1 MDSKILMESGTNEL
15 EVLEFVVAGNS
26 YGINVAK
33 VKEIIQYQE
42 VTAVPNANPAIE
54 GIFMP
59 RDTMITAIDLRQCIG
74 RGTTEPG
81 GLFIITN
88 FNHLDIAFHVD
99 QVIGIHRVSW
109 SEIVKPN
116 ATVGSSDESIST
128 GIIKIDGKLIII
140 LDFEKIVSD
149 INPETGLKV

>member
-42 VTAVPNANPAIE
+42 VTAVPNSNPAIE

-59 RDTMITAIDLRQCIG
+59 RDTMITVINLKNCLGLPQTD
-74 RGTTEPG
+74 EK

-88 FNHLDIAFHVD
+88 FNKSPHLITHYY
-99 QVIGIHRVSW
+99 Q
-109 SEIVKPN
+109 
-116 ATVGSSDESIST
+116 
-128 GIIKIDGKLIII
+128 
-140 LDFEKIVSD
+140 
-149 INPETGLKV
+149 